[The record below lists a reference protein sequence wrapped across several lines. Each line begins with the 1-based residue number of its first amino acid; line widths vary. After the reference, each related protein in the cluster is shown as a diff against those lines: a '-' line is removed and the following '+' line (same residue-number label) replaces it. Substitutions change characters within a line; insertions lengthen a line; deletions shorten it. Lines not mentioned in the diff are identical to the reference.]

1 MCGDFCN
8 MEKFMKIAIK
18 EAMKS
23 SVSGDVPVGVV
34 IVKNG
39 KIIAKAHNEKMKKH
53 SPTRH
58 AEIIA
63 IEKACKKIGDYRL
76 EGCDMIVTKEPCLMC
91 YGAILSARIRNVCF
105 GAYDKKY
112 SVLELK
118 NMIKFNHETNMVGGV
133 LEEECAKILTEFF
146 SDLRNEKCKH

>member
-1 MCGDFCN
+1 
-8 MEKFMKIAIK
+8 MENFMKIAIE
-18 EAMKS
+18 EAKKS
-23 SVSGDVPVGVV
+23 ISSSDVPVGAV

-39 KIIAKAHNEKMKKH
+39 KIIAKAHNKKMKKH

-63 IEKACKKIGDYRL
+63 IEKACRKIGDYRL
-76 EGCDMIVTKEPCLMC
+76 ENCDMIVTKEPCIMC
-91 YGAILSARIRNVCF
+91 YGAILSARIKNVYF

-112 SVLELK
+112 SILELK
-118 NMIKFNHETNMVGGV
+118 DVIKFNHETNLVGGV